1 MVLHSCGWVTG
12 TIVGRA
18 HETLVSF
25 SWQFDDRQS
34 ALAARST
41 NSSKPPQIAPRNKQ
55 PMASTTP
62 RTVIVL
68 GLAQLLAWGSSF
80 YLPAMLAVPMARE
93 LGLANSWVFA
103 AFSWS
108 LVVSAL
114 FGPLAGWAIDR
125 LGGRPVLM
133 ASSVVF
139 AIGLAALSAAQG
151 LLGLFLAW
159 TVLGVAMAAGL
170 YEGAFATLVQ
180 MYGRLSRGP
189 ITGITLIAGLAST
202 VGWPVSAALE
212 SQLGW
217 RSTCLIWAAVHL
229 LINLPLYAAL
239 LPRQRAARG
248 PTRAASPAQ
257 ETQEPPEASLAPEQH
272 RRAALLLSTTF
283 ALTWFISTA
292 MAAHLPQLLQAHQ
305 ISLGSALLIAA
316 LIGPAQVAGRLL
328 EYTALRHIHPLL
340 SARLAAAMHPL
351 GAALLLTLGAP
362 LGMAFALLHGAGNG
376 ILTIAKGTLPLV
388 LFGPQGYGLRQGL
401 LMVPAR
407 FAQALAPFAF
417 GLALD
422 HWGAQALWLS
432 VLLGLLCLAA
442 LLALPSGPKAV
453 R

>member
-1 MVLHSCGWVTG
+1 
-12 TIVGRA
+12 
-18 HETLVSF
+18 
-25 SWQFDDRQS
+25 
-34 ALAARST
+34 
-41 NSSKPPQIAPRNKQ
+41 
-55 PMASTTP
+55 MASNTP

-80 YLPAMLAVPMARE
+80 YLPAMLAAPIARE
-93 LGLANSWVFA
+93 LGLTSSLVFA

-125 LGGRPVLM
+125 MGGRRVLM
-133 ASSVVF
+133 ASSLVF
-139 AIGLAALSAAQG
+139 AGGLAVLSSAQG

-159 TVLGVAMAAGL
+159 TLLGVAMAAGL

-180 MYGRLSRGP
+180 IYGRLSRGP

-212 SQLGW
+212 IQLGW

-239 LPRQRAARG
+239 LPRQRAAQG
-248 PTRAASPAQ
+248 PTQAASPVQ

-272 RRAALLLSTTF
+272 RRAAILLSTTF

-362 LGMAFALLHGAGNG
+362 LGMLFALLHGAGNG

-388 LFGPQGYGLRQGL
+388 LFGPHGYGLRQGL

-442 LLALPSGPKAV
+442 LLALPSGAKAV

>member
-1 MVLHSCGWVTG
+1 MTRKALKRLGLPCIPSPP
-12 TIVGRA
+12 IA
-18 HETLVSF
+18 LVNM
-25 SWQFDDRQS
+25 
-34 ALAARST
+34 LPT
-41 NSSKPPQIAPRNKQ
+41 
-55 PMASTTP
+55 ASTTS

-80 YLPAMLAVPMARE
+80 YLPAMLAVPMARD
-93 LGLANSWVFA
+93 LGLANSLVFA

-108 LVVSAL
+108 LVVTAL
-114 FGPLAGWAIDR
+114 IGPLAGWAIDR
-125 LGGRPVLM
+125 LGGRRVLM

-139 AIGLAALSAAQG
+139 ATGLAALGSAQG
-151 LLGLFLAW
+151 PIGLFLSW
-159 TVLGVAMAAGL
+159 TVIGVGMAAGL

-180 MYGRLSRGP
+180 IYGRLSRGP

-202 VGWPVSAALE
+202 VGWPASAALQSE
-212 SQLGW
+212 LGW
-217 RSTCLIWAAVHL
+217 RATCLIWAAVHL
-229 LINLPLYAAL
+229 MINLPLYAAL
-239 LPRQRAARG
+239 LPRQR
-248 PTRAASPAQ
+248 PLQASAQ
-257 ETQEPPEASLAPEQH
+257 AQTTPDEAGEPPGVRLAPEQQ
-272 RRAALLLSTTF
+272 RRAAILLSATF

-305 ISLGSALLIAA
+305 IGLGSALLIAA

-328 EYTALRHIHPLL
+328 EYTALRHVHPLL

-351 GAALLLTLGAP
+351 GATLLLVLGAP
-362 LGMAFALLHGAGNG
+362 LGIVFALLHGAGNG
-376 ILTIAKGTLPLV
+376 ILTIAKGTVPLV

-442 LLALPSGPKAV
+442 LLALPGGAKAE

>member
-1 MVLHSCGWVTG
+1 
-12 TIVGRA
+12 
-18 HETLVSF
+18 
-25 SWQFDDRQS
+25 
-34 ALAARST
+34 
-41 NSSKPPQIAPRNKQ
+41 
-55 PMASTTP
+55 MASTTP

-68 GLAQLLAWGSSF
+68 GMAQLLAWGSSF

-93 LGLANSWVFA
+93 MGLANSWVFA
-103 AFSWS
+103 AFSWA

-114 FGPLAGWAIDR
+114 IGPLAGWAIDCI
-125 LGGRPVLM
+125 GGRRVLM

-139 AIGLAALSAAQG
+139 AIGLAALSSAQG

-159 TVLGVAMAAGL
+159 TVLGVGMAAGL

-202 VGWPVSAALE
+202 VGWPVSAALQSE
-212 SQLGW
+212 LGW
-217 RSTCLIWAAVHL
+217 RATCLIWAAVHL

-239 LPRQRAARG
+239 LPRQRA
-248 PTRAASPAQ
+248 SPAQ
-257 ETQEPPEASLAPEQH
+257 VGSRAESQGGPHPPPSAADEPPEASLAPEQH
-272 RRAALLLSTTF
+272 RRAALLLSITF

-316 LIGPAQVAGRLL
+316 LIGPAQVGGRLL
-328 EYTALRHIHPLL
+328 EYTVLRHVHPLL

-351 GAALLLTLGAP
+351 GAALLLILGAP

-388 LFGPQGYGLRQGL
+388 LFGPHGYGLRQGL

-442 LLALPSGPKAV
+442 LLALPGGEKAA

>member
-1 MVLHSCGWVTG
+1 
-12 TIVGRA
+12 
-18 HETLVSF
+18 
-25 SWQFDDRQS
+25 
-34 ALAARST
+34 
-41 NSSKPPQIAPRNKQ
+41 
-55 PMASTTP
+55 MASNTP

-93 LGLANSWVFA
+93 LGLANSLVFA
-103 AFSWS
+103 AFSWA

-125 LGGRPVLM
+125 IGGRWVLM

-139 AIGLAALSAAQG
+139 AGGLAALSSAQG

-159 TVLGVAMAAGL
+159 TVLGVGMAAGL

-212 SQLGW
+212 SELGW

-239 LPRQRAARG
+239 LPRQR
-248 PTRAASPAQ
+248 TSPAQ
-257 ETQEPPEASLAPEQH
+257 VGSQAESQGESQGEPHPTPSAADEPPEASLAPEQH
-272 RRAALLLSTTF
+272 RRAALLLSITF

-305 ISLGSALLIAA
+305 IGLGSALLLAA
-316 LIGPAQVAGRLL
+316 LIGPAQVVGRLL
-328 EYTALRHIHPLL
+328 EYTALRHVHPLL

-351 GAALLLTLGAP
+351 GAALLLILGAP
-362 LGMAFALLHGAGNG
+362 LGIAFALLHGAGNG

-388 LFGPQGYGLRQGL
+388 LFGPHGYGLRQGL

-442 LLALPSGPKAV
+442 LLALPSGAKAA